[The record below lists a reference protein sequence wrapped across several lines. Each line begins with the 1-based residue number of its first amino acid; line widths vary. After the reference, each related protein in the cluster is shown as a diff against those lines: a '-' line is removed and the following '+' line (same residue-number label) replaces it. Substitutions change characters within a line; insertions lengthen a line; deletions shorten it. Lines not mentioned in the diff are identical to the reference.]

1 MDTLETVSRKAKQV
15 TRQVESS
22 MGNFRNM
29 MSSISLVGDL
39 KHFQEGKK

>member
-1 MDTLETVSRKAKQV
+1 
-15 TRQVESS
+15 

-39 KHFQEGKK
+39 KHFQEGKNKFDEIKNNLESKK